1 MLNLFNFLKK
11 EKVWDFQGGIHPPEM
26 KTQSNGTPLSE
37 LPLPHRFIIPLKQHI
52 GHEGEI
58 CVAPGDKVLRGQPLT
73 FGTGRML
80 PVHAPTSGVIED
92 IGQHMTAHPSGLSEL
107 CIFLTPDGDD
117 RWMPLDPLPDYR
129 QHPRADIVQRIHDA
143 GIAGLGGAGF
153 PTATKLKGGL
163 RGVKTL
169 IINAAECEPYI
180 TADDRLMQDYA
191 AEVLEGSR
199 ILAWVLQAE
208 QVLIGI
214 EDNKPEAIAA
224 LKQALGSERD
234 LQIRVIPTKYP
245 SGGAKQLT
253 RILTGKEVP
262 HGGRSSDIGV
272 LMQNVG
278 TAWAVKRAIINGEPI
293 TERVVTLT
301 GEAIAQPRNVWSR
314 LGTPISHLLHQ
325 VGFTPAPR
333 QMVIM
338 GGPLMG
344 FTLPS
349 LDVPVVKI
357 TNCILAPSA
366 SEMGNN
372 DEEQSCIRCSACA
385 DACPAKLLP
394 QQLYWYSQG
403 GDHDKARAHHIDDC
417 IECGACAYVCPSNIP
432 LVQYYR
438 QEKAELRAI
447 DLEAKRTLEAK
458 ARFEARQARLEREK
472 LAREARHEEAKQR
485 VARTDTSE
493 LAAAKARVKARQAAE
508 PDEATLEAQREA
520 RHAQARLRQ
529 AEAQA
534 ETQPVTRQ
542 TVDPRKAAVEAAIA
556 RAKAKKT
563 VPVDAAD
570 NQAEASVDPRKAAV
584 EAAIARAKAKK
595 AAQAENAVAPQ
606 AASDSAADAAPDA
619 AAETD
624 PRKAAVQAAIARAK
638 AKKAAQAENA
648 EAPQAATDSAAEAAP
663 AAAETDPRK
672 AAVQAAIARAKAKK
686 AAQAENAE
694 APQAAT
700 DSAAEAAPD
709 AAAETDPRKAA
720 VQAAI
725 ARAKAKKA
733 AQAESAEA
741 PQAATDSAAEAVP
754 DAAAETDPRKAAV
767 QAAIARAK
775 AKKAAQA
782 ESAEAPQAAG
792 DPVAEAA
799 PDAAAET
806 DPRKAAIQA
815 AIARAKAKKAA
826 QAENAEAPQA
836 ATDSA
841 AEAAPDAAAETD
853 PRKAAVQAAIARAK
867 AKKAAQAESEAD
879 AASRDAA
886 VLATAA
892 HFAVDKAEQAQEQ
905 ANNANAEP
913 EQAPELN
920 QPDDARKAAI
930 AAAIA
935 RAKARK
941 AQSSTTLE
949 D

>member
-234 LQIRVIPTKYP
+234 LHIRVIPTKYP

-472 LAREARHEEAKQR
+472 QAREARHEEAKQR

-493 LAAAKARVKARQAAE
+493 LAAAKARVKARQTAE

-563 VPVDAAD
+563 VPVEAAD

-595 AAQAENAVAPQ
+595 AAQAEGTEAPQ
-606 AASDSAADAAPDA
+606 AATDSAAEAVPDA
-619 AAETD
+619 AAESD

-694 APQAAT
+694 APKAAT

-733 AQAESAEA
+733 L
-741 PQAATDSAAEAVP
+741 
-754 DAAAETDPRKAAV
+754 
-767 QAAIARAK
+767 
-775 AKKAAQA
+775 
-782 ESAEAPQAAG
+782 
-792 DPVAEAA
+792 
-799 PDAAAET
+799 
-806 DPRKAAIQA
+806 
-815 AIARAKAKKAA
+815 

-836 ATDSA
+836 AGDSA
-841 AEAAPDAAAETD
+841 AEAAPDAAAEID

-886 VLATAA
+886 ALATAA

>member
-58 CVAPGDKVLRGQPLT
+58 CVVPGEKVLRGQPLT

-107 CIFLTPDGDD
+107 CIFLTPDGED

-208 QVLIGI
+208 RVLIGI

-253 RILTGKEVP
+253 RILTGMEVP
-262 HGGRSSDIGV
+262 HGGRSTDIGV

-301 GEAIAQPRNVWSR
+301 GEAIAQPRNIWSR

-472 LAREARHEEAKQR
+472 QAREARHEEAKQR

-493 LAAAKARVKARQAAE
+493 LAAAKARVKARQSAE

-534 ETQPVTRQ
+534 ETQPITRQ
-542 TVDPRKAAVEAAIA
+542 
-556 RAKAKKT
+556 
-563 VPVDAAD
+563 
-570 NQAEASVDPRKAAV
+570 SVDPRKAAV

-595 AAQAENAVAPQ
+595 VSPADTAADASVDPRKAAVEAAVARAKAKKAAQAEGVDVTAMAASESVTDALPDATAETDPRKAAVQ
-606 AASDSAADAAPDA
+606 AAIARAKAKKAAQSEGADATAPA
-619 AAETD
+619 ASESVSEAAPGTTAETD

-638 AKKAAQAENA
+638 AKKAAQAEGA
-648 EAPQAATDSAAEAAP
+648 DTTASQSVTDAATDAAAEAAP
-663 AAAETDPRK
+663 DAAVETDPRK

-686 AAQAENAE
+686 AAQAEGAGTT
-694 APQAAT
+694 ASQSVTDAAT
-700 DSAAEAAPD
+700 DAAAETAPD
-709 AAAETDPRKAA
+709 AAVETDPRKAA

-733 AQAESAEA
+733 AQAES
-741 PQAATDSAAEAVP
+741 D
-754 DAAAETDPRKAAV
+754 
-767 QAAIARAK
+767 
-775 AKKAAQA
+775 
-782 ESAEAPQAAG
+782 
-792 DPVAEAA
+792 
-799 PDAAAET
+799 
-806 DPRKAAIQA
+806 
-815 AIARAKAKKAA
+815 
-826 QAENAEAPQA
+826 
-836 ATDSA
+836 
-841 AEAAPDAAAETD
+841 
-853 PRKAAVQAAIARAK
+853 
-867 AKKAAQAESEAD
+867 AD

-886 VLATAA
+886 ALATAA
-892 HFAVDKAEQAQEQ
+892 HFAVEKAEQAQEQ

>member
-234 LQIRVIPTKYP
+234 LHIRVIPTKYP

-472 LAREARHEEAKQR
+472 QAREARHEEAKQR

-570 NQAEASVDPRKAAV
+570 NQAEASVDPRKSAV
-584 EAAIARAKAKK
+584 E
-595 AAQAENAVAPQ
+595 
-606 AASDSAADAAPDA
+606 
-619 AAETD
+619 
-624 PRKAAVQAAIARAK
+624 AAIARAK

-648 EAPQAATDSAAEAAP
+648 EAPQAATDSAAD
-663 AAAETDPRK
+663 AAAESDPRK

-686 AAQAENAE
+686 AAQAEAAE
-694 APQAAT
+694 APQAAG
-700 DSAAEAAPD
+700 DSAAEAAEAAPD

-733 AQAESAEA
+733 L
-741 PQAATDSAAEAVP
+741 
-754 DAAAETDPRKAAV
+754 
-767 QAAIARAK
+767 
-775 AKKAAQA
+775 
-782 ESAEAPQAAG
+782 
-792 DPVAEAA
+792 
-799 PDAAAET
+799 
-806 DPRKAAIQA
+806 
-815 AIARAKAKKAA
+815 

-836 ATDSA
+836 AGDSA
-841 AEAAPDAAAETD
+841 AEAAPDAAAEID

-886 VLATAA
+886 ALATAA

>member
-129 QHPRADIVQRIHDA
+129 QHPRADIVKRIHDA

-234 LQIRVIPTKYP
+234 LHIRVIPTKYP

-325 VGFTPAPR
+325 VGFTPAPS

-472 LAREARHEEAKQR
+472 QAREARHEEAKQR

-493 LAAAKARVKARQAAE
+493 LAAAKARVKARQTAE
-508 PDEATLEAQREA
+508 QDEATLEAQREA

-570 NQAEASVDPRKAAV
+570 TQAEASVDPRKAAV

-595 AAQAENAVAPQ
+595 AAQAEGTEAPQ
-606 AASDSAADAAPDA
+606 AATDSAADAAAETDPRKAAVQAAIARAKAKKAAQAEGTEAPQAATDSAADAAAETDPRKAAVQAAIARAKAKKAAQAEGAEAPQAATDKTAEAATDAAAETDPRKAAVQAAIARAKAKKAAQAEGTEAPQAATDSAADAAAESDPRKAAVQAAIARAKAKKAAQAENAEAQAAGDKTAEAATDA

-648 EAPQAATDSAAEAAP
+648 EA
-663 AAAETDPRK
+663 
-672 AAVQAAIARAKAKK
+672 
-686 AAQAENAE
+686 
-694 APQAAT
+694 
-700 DSAAEAAPD
+700 
-709 AAAETDPRKAA
+709 
-720 VQAAI
+720 
-725 ARAKAKKA
+725 
-733 AQAESAEA
+733 
-741 PQAATDSAAEAVP
+741 
-754 DAAAETDPRKAAV
+754 
-767 QAAIARAK
+767 
-775 AKKAAQA
+775 
-782 ESAEAPQAAG
+782 QAAG
-792 DPVAEAA
+792 
-799 PDAAAET
+799 
-806 DPRKAAIQA
+806 
-815 AIARAKAKKAA
+815 
-826 QAENAEAPQA
+826 
-836 ATDSA
+836 DSA

-886 VLATAA
+886 ALATAA

-920 QPDDARKAAI
+920 QPYDARKAAI

>member
-92 IGQHMTAHPSGLSEL
+92 ISQHMTAHPSGLSEL

-394 QQLYWYSQG
+394 QQLYWFSQG

-472 LAREARHEEAKQR
+472 QAREARHEEAKQR

-563 VPVDAAD
+563 VPVDAAN

-595 AAQAENAVAPQ
+595 AAQAENA
-606 AASDSAADAAPDA
+606 
-619 AAETD
+619 
-624 PRKAAVQAAIARAK
+624 
-638 AKKAAQAENA
+638 

-663 AAAETDPRK
+663 
-672 AAVQAAIARAKAKK
+672 
-686 AAQAENAE
+686 
-694 APQAAT
+694 
-700 DSAAEAAPD
+700 

-782 ESAEAPQAAG
+782 Q
-792 DPVAEAA
+792 
-799 PDAAAET
+799 
-806 DPRKAAIQA
+806 
-815 AIARAKAKKAA
+815 
-826 QAENAEAPQA
+826 
-836 ATDSA
+836 
-841 AEAAPDAAAETD
+841 
-853 PRKAAVQAAIARAK
+853 
-867 AKKAAQAESEAD
+867 SEAD

-886 VLATAA
+886 ALATAA

>member
-26 KTQSNGTPLSE
+26 KTQSNGTPLCE

-234 LQIRVIPTKYP
+234 LHIRVIPTKYP

-472 LAREARHEEAKQR
+472 QAREARHEEAKQR

-493 LAAAKARVKARQAAE
+493 LAAAKARVKARQTAE

-570 NQAEASVDPRKAAV
+570 NQAEASVDPRKSAV

-595 AAQAENAVAPQ
+595 AAQAEN
-606 AASDSAADAAPDA
+606 
-619 AAETD
+619 T
-624 PRKAAVQAAIARAK
+624 
-638 AKKAAQAENA
+638 
-648 EAPQAATDSAAEAAP
+648 
-663 AAAETDPRK
+663 
-672 AAVQAAIARAKAKK
+672 
-686 AAQAENAE
+686 
-694 APQAAT
+694 
-700 DSAAEAAPD
+700 
-709 AAAETDPRKAA
+709 
-720 VQAAI
+720 
-725 ARAKAKKA
+725 
-733 AQAESAEA
+733 EA

-782 ESAEAPQAAG
+782 EGAEAPQAAT
-792 DPVAEAA
+792 DKTAEAA
-799 PDAAAET
+799 TDAAAET
-806 DPRKAAIQA
+806 DPRKAAVQAAIARAKAKKAAQAENAEAPQAAGDSAAEAATDAAAESDPRKAAVQA

-886 VLATAA
+886 ALATAA

>member
-1 MLNLFNFLKK
+1 MLNLLNFFKK
-11 EKVWDFQGGIHPPEM
+11 DKIWDFQGGIHPPEM

-58 CVAPGDKVLRGQPLT
+58 CVSPGDKVLRGQPLT
-73 FGTGRML
+73 FGQGRML
-80 PVHAPTSGVIED
+80 PVHAPTSGVIDD

-107 CIFLTPDGDD
+107 CIFMTPDGED
-117 RWMPLDPLPDYR
+117 RWMPLDPLPNYR
-129 QHPRADIVQRIHDA
+129 QHERADIVQRIHDA
-143 GIAGLGGAGF
+143 GVAGLGGAGF

-163 RGVKTL
+163 RGIKTL

-180 TADDRLMQDYA
+180 TADDRLMQDCA

-199 ILAWVLQAE
+199 ILAWTLQAE
-208 QVLIGI
+208 RVLIGI

-224 LKQALGSERD
+224 LKHALGSERD
-234 LQIRVIPTKYP
+234 LEIRVIPTKYP

-253 RILTGKEVP
+253 QILTGKEVP
-262 HGGRSSDIGV
+262 HGGRSTDIGV

-325 VGFTPAPR
+325 VGFRPAPQ

-357 TNCILAPSA
+357 TNCILAPS
-366 SEMGNN
+366 SHEMGNN

-385 DACPAKLLP
+385 DACPANLLP

-472 LAREARHEEAKQR
+472 LAREARHVDAKQR
-485 VARTDTSE
+485 AARSDNAE
-493 LAAAKARVKARQAAE
+493 FAAAKARVKAKQDAE
-508 PDEATLEAQREA
+508 VDDATQEAQREA

-529 AEAQA
+529 AETQA
-534 ETQPVTRQ
+534 ETQALSRQVT
-542 TVDPRKAAVEAAIA
+542 DPRKAAVEAAIA
-556 RAKAKKT
+556 RAKAKKASS
-563 VPVDAAD
+563 P
-570 NQAEASVDPRKAAV
+570 AEAVEIHEEPAADPRKAAV

-595 AAQAENAVAPQ
+595 AA
-606 AASDSAADAAPDA
+606 AASTAADNA
-619 AAETD
+619 AAEARQDARDT
-624 PRKAAVQAAIARAK
+624 AEMAHIART
-638 AKKAAQAENA
+638 QVE
-648 EAPQAATDSAAEAAP
+648 D
-663 AAAETDPRK
+663 
-672 AAVQAAIARAKAKK
+672 
-686 AAQAENAE
+686 
-694 APQAAT
+694 
-700 DSAAEAAPD
+700 
-709 AAAETDPRKAA
+709 
-720 VQAAI
+720 
-725 ARAKAKKA
+725 
-733 AQAESAEA
+733 
-741 PQAATDSAAEAVP
+741 
-754 DAAAETDPRKAAV
+754 
-767 QAAIARAK
+767 
-775 AKKAAQA
+775 
-782 ESAEAPQAAG
+782 
-792 DPVAEAA
+792 
-799 PDAAAET
+799 
-806 DPRKAAIQA
+806 
-815 AIARAKAKKAA
+815 
-826 QAENAEAPQA
+826 
-836 ATDSA
+836 
-841 AEAAPDAAAETD
+841 
-853 PRKAAVQAAIARAK
+853 
-867 AKKAAQAESEAD
+867 
-879 AASRDAA
+879 
-886 VLATAA
+886 
-892 HFAVDKAEQAQEQ
+892 AEQAEEQ
-905 ANNANAEP
+905 ANSAYAEP

-920 QPDDARKAAI
+920 QPEDARKAAI

-941 AQSSTTLE
+941 AQSTSTLE
-949 D
+949 E

>member
-1 MLNLFNFLKK
+1 MLNLLNFFKK
-11 EKVWDFQGGIHPPEM
+11 DKVWDFQGGIHPPEM
-26 KTQSNGTPLSE
+26 KTQSNGTPLAE

-58 CVAPGDKVLRGQPLT
+58 GVSPGDKVLRGQALT
-73 FGTGRML
+73 FGQGRML
-80 PVHAPTSGVIED
+80 PVHAPTSGVIEA
-92 IGQHMTAHPSGLSEL
+92 IGPHMTAHPSGLSEL
-107 CIFLTPDGDD
+107 CIFLTPDGED
-117 RWMPLDPLPDYR
+117 RWISLEPLPDYR
-129 QHPRADIVQRIHDA
+129 QHERAAILKRIHDA

-163 RGVKTL
+163 RGVNTL

-208 QVLIGI
+208 RVLIGI

-224 LKQALGSERD
+224 LKQALGGERD

-253 RILTGKEVP
+253 KILTGKEVP
-262 HGGRSSDIGV
+262 HGGRSTDIGV

-325 VGFTPAPR
+325 VGFHPSPR

-357 TNCILAPSA
+357 TNCILAPS
-366 SEMGNN
+366 STEMGN
-372 DEEQSCIRCSACA
+372 DEQEQSCIRCSACA

-394 QQLYWYSQG
+394 QQLYWYSKG

-472 LAREARHEEAKQR
+472 QAREARHAEAKQR
-485 VARTDTSE
+485 VARSDSGE
-493 LAAAKARVKARQAAE
+493 LAAAKARAKAQQGVE
-508 PDEATLEAQREA
+508 SEEAVAEA

-534 ETQPVTRQ
+534 ETQALSRQ
-542 TVDPRKAAVEAAIA
+542 ATDPRKAAVEAAIA
-556 RAKAKKT
+556 RAKAKKSA
-563 VPVDAAD
+563 VPDAPESIEEV
-570 NQAEASVDPRKAAV
+570 AEDPRKAAV
-584 EAAIARAKAKK
+584 AAAVERAKAKK
-595 AAQAENAVAPQ
+595 AAQATA
-606 AASDSAADAAPDA
+606 DSADVAQDAPT
-619 AAETD
+619 EQD
-624 PRKAAVQAAIARAK
+624 PRKAAVAAAVERAK
-638 AKKAAQAENA
+638 AKKAAQA
-648 EAPQAATDSAAEAAP
+648 AATDSADVAQDAP
-663 AAAETDPRK
+663 TEEDPRK
-672 AAVQAAIARAKAKK
+672 AAVAAAVERAKARKAAQAAAADSADAAQDAQTTEEDPRKAAVAAAVERAKARKAAQAAAAADSADAAQDAPMTEEDPRKAAVAAAVERAKAKK
-686 AAQAENAE
+686 AA
-694 APQAAT
+694 AAL
-700 DSAAEAAPD
+700 
-709 AAAETDPRKAA
+709 
-720 VQAAI
+720 
-725 ARAKAKKA
+725 ARA
-733 AQAESAEA
+733 E
-741 PQAATDSAAEAVP
+741 
-754 DAAAETDPRKAAV
+754 
-767 QAAIARAK
+767 
-775 AKKAAQA
+775 
-782 ESAEAPQAAG
+782 
-792 DPVAEAA
+792 
-799 PDAAAET
+799 
-806 DPRKAAIQA
+806 
-815 AIARAKAKKAA
+815 
-826 QAENAEAPQA
+826 
-836 ATDSA
+836 
-841 AEAAPDAAAETD
+841 
-853 PRKAAVQAAIARAK
+853 
-867 AKKAAQAESEAD
+867 

-886 VLATAA
+886 LAATEA
-892 HFAVDKAEQAQEQ
+892 HQDVEQAEMAQEQ
-905 ANNANAEP
+905 ANNANAEA
-913 EQAPELN
+913 EQAPELEH
-920 QPDDARKAAI
+920 PTDARKAAI
-930 AAAIA
+930 AAAIE

-941 AQSSTTLE
+941 AQSTLTPE
-949 D
+949 E

>member
-1 MLNLFNFLKK
+1 MLNLLNFFKK
-11 EKVWDFQGGIHPPEM
+11 EKTWDFQGGIHPPEM
-26 KTQSNGTPLSE
+26 KTQSNGTPLAE

-58 CVAPGDKVLRGQPLT
+58 CVSPGDRVLRGQPLT
-73 FGTGRML
+73 FGQGRML

-92 IGQHMTAHPSGLSEL
+92 IAQHMTAHPSGLSEL
-107 CIFLTPDGDD
+107 CIFLTPDGED
-117 RWMPLDPLPDYR
+117 RWMPLEPLPDYR
-129 QHPRADIVQRIHDA
+129 QHERAAILKRIHDA

-199 ILAWVLQAE
+199 ILAWVLQADR
-208 QVLIGI
+208 VLIGI

-224 LKQALGSERD
+224 LKQALGGERD

-253 RILTGKEVP
+253 KILTGMEVP
-262 HGGRSSDIGV
+262 HGGRSTDIGV

-325 VGFTPAPR
+325 VGFHPSPR

-357 TNCILAPSA
+357 TNCILAPS
-366 SEMGNN
+366 STEMGN
-372 DEEQSCIRCSACA
+372 DEQEQSCIRCSACA

-394 QQLYWYSQG
+394 QQLYWYSKG

-472 LAREARHEEAKQR
+472 QAREARHAEAKQR
-485 VARTDTSE
+485 VARSDSAE
-493 LAAAKARVKARQAAE
+493 LAAAQARAKAKPGGNE
-508 PDEATLEAQREA
+508 EAVAEA

-529 AEAQA
+529 AEAQS
-534 ETQPVTRQ
+534 ETQALSRQ
-542 TVDPRKAAVEAAIA
+542 TTDPRKAAVEAAIA
-556 RAKAKKT
+556 RAKAKKSA
-563 VPVDAAD
+563 VPDAS
-570 NQAEASVDPRKAAV
+570 EEVGEDPRKAAV
-584 EAAIARAKAKK
+584 AAAVERAKAKK
-595 AAQAENAVAPQ
+595 AAQAASAESTEDVQPAP
-606 AASDSAADAAPDA
+606 P
-619 AAETD
+619 ED
-624 PRKAAVQAAIARAK
+624 PRKAAVERARAKKAAQAAVAESTEDVQPAPPEDPRKAAVAAAVERAK
-638 AKKAAQAENA
+638 AKKAAAL
-648 EAPQAATDSAAEAAP
+648 
-663 AAAETDPRK
+663 
-672 AAVQAAIARAKAKK
+672 ARA
-686 AAQAENAE
+686 E
-694 APQAAT
+694 
-700 DSAAEAAPD
+700 D
-709 AAAETDPRKAA
+709 
-720 VQAAI
+720 
-725 ARAKAKKA
+725 
-733 AQAESAEA
+733 
-741 PQAATDSAAEAVP
+741 
-754 DAAAETDPRKAAV
+754 
-767 QAAIARAK
+767 
-775 AKKAAQA
+775 
-782 ESAEAPQAAG
+782 
-792 DPVAEAA
+792 
-799 PDAAAET
+799 
-806 DPRKAAIQA
+806 
-815 AIARAKAKKAA
+815 
-826 QAENAEAPQA
+826 
-836 ATDSA
+836 
-841 AEAAPDAAAETD
+841 
-853 PRKAAVQAAIARAK
+853 
-867 AKKAAQAESEAD
+867 
-879 AASRDAA
+879 ASRDAA
-886 VLATAA
+886 LAATEA
-892 HFAVDKAEQAQEQ
+892 HRDVEQAEMAQEQ
-905 ANNANAEP
+905 ANNANAEA
-913 EQAPELN
+913 EQAPELEH
-920 QPDDARKAAI
+920 PTDARKAAI
-930 AAAIA
+930 AAAIE

-941 AQSSTTLE
+941 AQSTLTPE

>member
-1 MLNLFNFLKK
+1 MLNLLNFFKK
-11 EKVWDFQGGIHPPEM
+11 DKVWDFQGGIHPPEM

-58 CVAPGDKVLRGQPLT
+58 CVSPGDKVLRGQPLT
-73 FGTGRML
+73 FGQGRML
-80 PVHAPTSGVIED
+80 PVHAPTSGVIDD

-107 CIFLTPDGDD
+107 CIFMTPDGED
-117 RWMPLDPLPDYR
+117 RWMPLDPLPNYR
-129 QHPRADIVQRIHDA
+129 QHERADIVQRIHDA
-143 GIAGLGGAGF
+143 GVAGLGGAGF

-163 RGVKTL
+163 RGIKTL

-199 ILAWVLQAE
+199 ILAWTLQAE
-208 QVLIGI
+208 RVLIGI

-224 LKQALGSERD
+224 LKNALGSERD
-234 LQIRVIPTKYP
+234 LEIRVIPTKYP

-253 RILTGKEVP
+253 QILTGKEVP
-262 HGGRSSDIGV
+262 HGGRSTDIGV

-325 VGFTPAPR
+325 VGFRPAPQ

-357 TNCILAPSA
+357 TNCILAPS
-366 SEMGNN
+366 SHEMGNN

-472 LAREARHEEAKQR
+472 LAREARHVDAKQR
-485 VARTDTSE
+485 AARSDNAE
-493 LAAAKARVKARQAAE
+493 FAAAKARVKAKQDAE
-508 PDEATLEAQREA
+508 VDDATLEAQREA

-529 AEAQA
+529 AETQA
-534 ETQPVTRQ
+534 ETQALSRQVT
-542 TVDPRKAAVEAAIA
+542 DPRKAAVEAAIA
-556 RAKAKKT
+556 RAKAKKASAPAET
-563 VPVDAAD
+563 VEIQKEPAA
-570 NQAEASVDPRKAAV
+570 DPRKAAV

-595 AAQAENAVAPQ
+595 AA
-606 AASDSAADAAPDA
+606 AADAPAET
-619 AAETD
+619 AAEPVADAPED
-624 PRKAAVQAAIARAK
+624 PRKAAVAAAIARAK
-638 AKKAAQAENA
+638 AKKAAAASTAADNA
-648 EAPQAATDSAAEAAP
+648 AAEARQDARDT
-663 AAAETDPRK
+663 AEM
-672 AAVQAAIARAKAKK
+672 AHIART
-686 AAQAENAE
+686 QVE
-694 APQAAT
+694 
-700 DSAAEAAPD
+700 D
-709 AAAETDPRKAA
+709 
-720 VQAAI
+720 
-725 ARAKAKKA
+725 
-733 AQAESAEA
+733 
-741 PQAATDSAAEAVP
+741 
-754 DAAAETDPRKAAV
+754 
-767 QAAIARAK
+767 
-775 AKKAAQA
+775 
-782 ESAEAPQAAG
+782 
-792 DPVAEAA
+792 
-799 PDAAAET
+799 
-806 DPRKAAIQA
+806 
-815 AIARAKAKKAA
+815 
-826 QAENAEAPQA
+826 
-836 ATDSA
+836 
-841 AEAAPDAAAETD
+841 
-853 PRKAAVQAAIARAK
+853 
-867 AKKAAQAESEAD
+867 
-879 AASRDAA
+879 
-886 VLATAA
+886 
-892 HFAVDKAEQAQEQ
+892 AEQAEEQ
-905 ANNANAEP
+905 ANSAYAEP

-920 QPDDARKAAI
+920 QPEDARKAAI

-941 AQSSTTLE
+941 AQSTSTLE
-949 D
+949 E

>member
-234 LQIRVIPTKYP
+234 LHIRVIPTKYP

-472 LAREARHEEAKQR
+472 QAREARHEEAKQR

-493 LAAAKARVKARQAAE
+493 LAAAKARVKARQTAE

-584 EAAIARAKAKK
+584 QAAIARAKAKKAAQAEGTEAPQAATDSAADAAAESDPRKAAVQAAIARAKAKK
-595 AAQAENAVAPQ
+595 AAQAENAEAPQ
-606 AASDSAADAAPDA
+606 AATDKTAEAATDAAAESDPRKAAVQAAIARAKAKKAAQAENAEAQAAGDSAAEAAAETDPRKAAVQAAIARAKAKKAAQAEGAEAPQAATDKTAEAATDA

-648 EAPQAATDSAAEAAP
+648 EA
-663 AAAETDPRK
+663 
-672 AAVQAAIARAKAKK
+672 
-686 AAQAENAE
+686 
-694 APQAAT
+694 
-700 DSAAEAAPD
+700 
-709 AAAETDPRKAA
+709 
-720 VQAAI
+720 
-725 ARAKAKKA
+725 
-733 AQAESAEA
+733 
-741 PQAATDSAAEAVP
+741 
-754 DAAAETDPRKAAV
+754 
-767 QAAIARAK
+767 
-775 AKKAAQA
+775 
-782 ESAEAPQAAG
+782 QAAG
-792 DPVAEAA
+792 
-799 PDAAAET
+799 
-806 DPRKAAIQA
+806 
-815 AIARAKAKKAA
+815 
-826 QAENAEAPQA
+826 
-836 ATDSA
+836 DSA

-886 VLATAA
+886 ALATAA

>member
-1 MLNLFNFLKK
+1 MLNLLNFFKK
-11 EKVWDFQGGIHPPEM
+11 DKIWDFQGGIHPPEM

-80 PVHAPTSGVIED
+80 PVHAPTSGTIEE

-107 CIFLTPDGDD
+107 CIFLTPDGED

-153 PTATKLKGGL
+153 PTATKLRGGL

-208 QVLIGI
+208 RVLIGI

-224 LKQALGSERD
+224 LKQALGGERD
-234 LQIRVIPTKYP
+234 LQLRVIPTKYP

-253 RILTGKEVP
+253 RILTGMEVP
-262 HGGRSSDIGV
+262 HGGRSTDIGV

-278 TAWAVKRAIINGEPI
+278 TAWAVKRAIIHGEPI

-325 VGFTPAPR
+325 VGFRPGPR

-357 TNCILAPSA
+357 TNCILAPSS

-385 DACPAKLLP
+385 DACPATLLP

-472 LAREARHEEAKQR
+472 QAREARHEEAKQR
-485 VARTDTSE
+485 VARSDNGE
-493 LAAAKARVKARQAAE
+493 LAAAKARATARRTE
-508 PDEATLEAQREA
+508 PDEAAAEAQREA

-534 ETQPVTRQ
+534 ETQALSRQ
-542 TVDPRKAAVEAAIA
+542 TTDPRKAAVEAAIA
-556 RAKAKKT
+556 RAKAKKMT
-563 VPVDAAD
+563 P
-570 NQAEASVDPRKAAV
+570 AEAGASEEAAVDPRKAAV
-584 EAAIARAKAKK
+584 EAAVARAKAKK
-595 AAQAENAVAPQ
+595 AAQAE
-606 AASDSAADAAPDA
+606 SAQPVTDADAQP

-624 PRKAAVQAAIARAK
+624 
-638 AKKAAQAENA
+638 
-648 EAPQAATDSAAEAAP
+648 
-663 AAAETDPRK
+663 
-672 AAVQAAIARAKAKK
+672 
-686 AAQAENAE
+686 
-694 APQAAT
+694 
-700 DSAAEAAPD
+700 
-709 AAAETDPRKAA
+709 DPRKAA

-733 AQAESAEA
+733 AQAESAQ
-741 PQAATDSAAEAVP
+741 PVTDA
-754 DAAAETDPRKAAV
+754 DAQPAAETDDPRKAAV

-782 ESAEAPQAAG
+782 ESAQ
-792 DPVAEAA
+792 PVT
-799 PDAAAET
+799 DADVQPAAET
-806 DPRKAAIQA
+806 D
-815 AIARAKAKKAA
+815 
-826 QAENAEAPQA
+826 
-836 ATDSA
+836 
-841 AEAAPDAAAETD
+841 D
-853 PRKAAVQAAIARAK
+853 PRKAAVQAAIARARV
-867 AKKAAQAESEAD
+867 KKAQAQAAAAD

-886 VLATAA
+886 VVATQA
-892 HFAVDKAEQAQEQ
+892 HYAVEKAEQAQEQ

>member
-26 KTQSNGTPLSE
+26 KTQSSGTPLSE
-37 LPLPHRFIIPLKQHI
+37 LPLPDRFVIPLKQHI

-80 PVHAPTSGVIED
+80 PVHAPTSGVID
-92 IGQHMTAHPSGLSEL
+92 AIGQHMTAHPSGLSEL
-107 CIFLTPDGDD
+107 CIFMTPDGED

-143 GIAGLGGAGF
+143 GVAGLGGAGF

-199 ILAWVLQAE
+199 ILGWVLQAE
-208 QVLIGI
+208 RVLIGI

-262 HGGRSSDIGV
+262 HGGRSTDIGV

-394 QQLYWYSQG
+394 QQLYWFSQG

-447 DLEAKRTLEAK
+447 DLEARRTLEAK

-472 LAREARHEEAKQR
+472 QAREARHEEAKQR
-485 VARTDTSE
+485 VARSDNGE
-493 LAAAKARVKARQAAE
+493 LAAAKARVNARQAAQ

-542 TVDPRKAAVEAAIA
+542 TTDPRKAAVEAAIA
-556 RAKAKKT
+556 RARAKK
-563 VPVDAAD
+563 AAQPD
-570 NQAEASVDPRKAAV
+570 KAETSTQAVTDSAANAPAETDPRKAAV
-584 EAAIARAKAKK
+584 QAAIARAKAKK
-595 AAQAENAVAPQ
+595 AAQADKAETSTQAV
-606 AASDSAADAAPDA
+606 SDGAADAPAETDPRKAAVQAAIARAKAKKAAQADKAEASTQAVTDGAADAPAETDPRKAAVQAAIARARAKKAAQADKAEASTQAVSDGAADA
-619 AAETD
+619 PAETD

-638 AKKAAQAENA
+638 AKKAAQAERA
-648 EAPQAATDSAAEAAP
+648 EPATPVTDSAPEP
-663 AAAETDPRK
+663 
-672 AAVQAAIARAKAKK
+672 
-686 AAQAENAE
+686 AQAE
-694 APQAAT
+694 Q
-700 DSAAEAAPD
+700 
-709 AAAETDPRKAA
+709 
-720 VQAAI
+720 
-725 ARAKAKKA
+725 
-733 AQAESAEA
+733 
-741 PQAATDSAAEAVP
+741 
-754 DAAAETDPRKAAV
+754 
-767 QAAIARAK
+767 
-775 AKKAAQA
+775 
-782 ESAEAPQAAG
+782 
-792 DPVAEAA
+792 
-799 PDAAAET
+799 
-806 DPRKAAIQA
+806 
-815 AIARAKAKKAA
+815 
-826 QAENAEAPQA
+826 
-836 ATDSA
+836 
-841 AEAAPDAAAETD
+841 
-853 PRKAAVQAAIARAK
+853 
-867 AKKAAQAESEAD
+867 EAD

-886 VLATAA
+886 ALATAA
-892 HFAVDKAEQAQEQ
+892 HFAVEKAEQAQEQ

>member
-58 CVAPGDKVLRGQPLT
+58 CVAPGEKVLRGQPLT

-80 PVHAPTSGVIED
+80 PIHAPTSGVIED

-107 CIFLTPDGDD
+107 CIFLTPDGEDS
-117 RWMPLDPLPDYR
+117 WVPLDPLPDYR

-208 QVLIGI
+208 RVLIGI

-253 RILTGKEVP
+253 HILTGMEVP
-262 HGGRSSDIGV
+262 HGGRSTDIGV

-366 SEMGNN
+366 SEMGNS

-472 LAREARHEEAKQR
+472 QAREARHEEAKQR

-542 TVDPRKAAVEAAIA
+542 SADPRKSTVEAAIA
-556 RAKAKKT
+556 RAKAKKVSPT
-563 VPVDAAD
+563 DTAAD
-570 NQAEASVDPRKAAV
+570 ASVDPRKAAV
-584 EAAIARAKAKK
+584 EAAVARAKAKKAAQAESAEVAQAATDNAAAASSAADTETDPRKAAVQAAIARAKAKK
-595 AAQAENAVAPQ
+595 AAQAESADATAT
-606 AASDSAADAAPDA
+606 AASESVTDAAPDA

-638 AKKAAQAENA
+638 AKKAAQAEGA
-648 EAPQAATDSAAEAAP
+648 DAKATAASESVADAVPDAAV
-663 AAAETDPRK
+663 ETDPRK

-686 AAQAENAE
+686 AAQAEGAG
-694 APQAAT
+694 ATATAASESVT
-700 DSAAEAAPD
+700 DAAPD
-709 AAAETDPRKAA
+709 AVAETDPRKAA

-733 AQAESAEA
+733 AQAESADA
-741 PQAATDSAAEAVP
+741 TATAASESVADAVP
-754 DAAAETDPRKAAV
+754 DAAVETDPRKAAV

-782 ESAEAPQAAG
+782 ES
-792 DPVAEAA
+792 D
-799 PDAAAET
+799 
-806 DPRKAAIQA
+806 
-815 AIARAKAKKAA
+815 
-826 QAENAEAPQA
+826 
-836 ATDSA
+836 
-841 AEAAPDAAAETD
+841 
-853 PRKAAVQAAIARAK
+853 
-867 AKKAAQAESEAD
+867 AD

-892 HFAVDKAEQAQEQ
+892 HFAVEKAEQAQEQ